1 MKEINKFISPFIKSN
16 FPLFYHEEG
25 PDFIAFMEAYFE
37 YLESTDNPLY
47 KSRRLLEFR
56 DIDKTLDSFV
66 QHFINKYLVGIP
78 ETVILSTSAAQD
90 RKRFLI
96 KHVND
101 IYKSKGTERGFK
113 LLFRLLFNEE
123 IEIEIPG
130 DNILRTSDAKWNQPA
145 FLSISDVSNI
155 ASIVGMQ
162 IKGSVSGATA
172 FVENLRTFMVQQRSI
187 NIVDISKV
195 QGKFLR
201 DEYIYNVAG
210 DTFID
215 VSNAPRNLGVMESF
229 SIVSGGVGFQ
239 IGDLVEVQAND
250 KGEGGKAVVSAT
262 AAGNGAVSF
271 AISDRGEGYK
281 ANDENTEI
289 TIEPVGPLKPNRI
302 SFSPDE
308 GYDQYGSGFNL
319 VAYPRFANGD
329 LANTTIGDIKNHI
342 AGIVSGANTA
352 EEMFG
357 TRLDIDAATSVEAT
371 AMLDITNDGA
381 INSAD
386 LALWNDIGTTQA
398 SWNLSDGQYADALNF
413 INKYYN
419 ITDVTNDVK
428 PFIFTYSS
436 TTINGGTG
444 TGFVGFFDLVN
455 TAANGVLLQVNAIA
469 NGTGYCANGSF
480 TYNVENLSQL
490 TVRNSYYYGNTHAAG
505 LGGSEESLT
514 GAASDELHGPTLYPG
529 FGGTG
534 ASFGIGTISDTE
546 DLLINR
552 DIVGS
557 NNEVGVAYLGLQL
570 GAAQYN
576 FPNFPAGNLIH
587 GTISQYGDQSGF
599 GVDANNAILS
609 FQTMTVGQ
617 IQSLV
622 DVNSGSG
629 YEEDPAVKVDQVDVT
644 VLQRARST
652 GVGFK
657 GNSAIITANATVTGN
672 SVTEVTT
679 TASGLGYRQD
689 DAVILK
695 KDGKIEEISA
705 TVNLGDQG
713 ISPGKWLGN
722 QGLLES
728 INKLQDSYFYQEY
741 SYNVKSLRTLDKYK
755 EVAKKV
761 IHPSGV
767 ALFGQLESKS
777 IMDSESGPVY
787 YDNQISST

>member
-1 MKEINKFISPFIKSN
+1 M
-16 FPLFYHEEG
+16 
-25 PDFIAFMEAYFE
+25 
-37 YLESTDNPLY
+37 
-47 KSRRLLEFR
+47 
-56 DIDKTLDSFV
+56 
-66 QHFINKYLVGIP
+66 
-78 ETVILSTSAAQD
+78 
-90 RKRFLI
+90 
-96 KHVND
+96 
-101 IYKSKGTERGFK
+101 
-113 LLFRLLFNEE
+113 
-123 IEIEIPG
+123 
-130 DNILRTSDAKWNQPA
+130 
-145 FLSISDVSNI
+145 
-155 ASIVGMQ
+155 
-162 IKGSVSGATA
+162 
-172 FVENLRTFMVQQRSI
+172 
-187 NIVDISKV
+187 
-195 QGKFLR
+195 
-201 DEYIYNVAG
+201 
-210 DTFID
+210 
-215 VSNAPRNLGVMESF
+215 
-229 SIVSGGVGFQ
+229 
-239 IGDLVEVQAND
+239 
-250 KGEGGKAVVSAT
+250 
-262 AAGNGAVSF
+262 
-271 AISDRGEGYK
+271 
-281 ANDENTEI
+281 
-289 TIEPVGPLKPNRI
+289 
-302 SFSPDE
+302 
-308 GYDQYGSGFNL
+308 
-319 VAYPRFANGD
+319 
-329 LANTTIGDIKNHI
+329 
-342 AGIVSGANTA
+342 
-352 EEMFG
+352 
-357 TRLDIDAATSVEAT
+357 
-371 AMLDITNDGA
+371 
-381 INSAD
+381 
-386 LALWNDIGTTQA
+386 
-398 SWNLSDGQYADALNF
+398 
-413 INKYYN
+413 
-419 ITDVTNDVK
+419 
-428 PFIFTYSS
+428 
-436 TTINGGTG
+436 
-444 TGFVGFFDLVN
+444 
-455 TAANGVLLQVNAIA
+455 
-469 NGTGYCANGSF
+469 
-480 TYNVENLSQL
+480 
-490 TVRNSYYYGNTHAAG
+490 
-505 LGGSEESLT
+505 
-514 GAASDELHGPTLYPG
+514 
-529 FGGTG
+529 
-534 ASFGIGTISDTE
+534 
-546 DLLINR
+546 LINR
-552 DIVGS
+552 DIVGG